1 MWGTIIGARGL
12 AKPRSGWLCL
22 VPIAIGILSF
32 LCQDKKE
39 KRIQVSKTFLLET
52 FLFPS
57 RGKPD
62 IIESFWFL
70 LTFFLDK
77 KSNKKI
83 KPVRKGVFLLLG
95 VFRRRTGT
103 RNSSSHTV
111 LRARASCVLRLVTLL
126 RCFFD
131 WSCDKWLYWLSNR
144 KKGAW
149 RNFCSSERLADL
161 TGLGKGL

>member
-1 MWGTIIGARGL
+1 MERAGGQSRGAFVFVL
-12 AKPRSGWLCL
+12 TFF
-22 VPIAIGILSF
+22 VSF

-62 IIESFWFL
+62 IIESFGFL

-83 KPVRKGVFLLLG
+83 KPVRKGNFFSWEISAREPAPGTQALTRSLG
-95 VFRRRTGT
+95 QEL
-103 RNSSSHTV
+103 H
-111 LRARASCVLRLVTLL
+111 AC
-126 RCFFD
+126 
-131 WSCDKWLYWLSNR
+131 
-144 KKGAW
+144 
-149 RNFCSSERLADL
+149 
-161 TGLGKGL
+161 

>member
-1 MWGTIIGARGL
+1 MLLIGMRDSIIGARGL

-77 KSNKKI
+77 KSNN
-83 KPVRKGVFLLLG
+83 PDSDR
-95 VFRRRTGT
+95 
-103 RNSSSHTV
+103 
-111 LRARASCVLRLVTLL
+111 
-126 RCFFD
+126 D
-131 WSCDKWLYWLSNR
+131 
-144 KKGAW
+144 
-149 RNFCSSERLADL
+149 
-161 TGLGKGL
+161 